1 MSKTFKI
8 YAVIFIIILIVMGM
22 FEMNKKPVLD
32 WRKNYNVEKKT
43 PFGLYVFDQE
53 STALFKGKLEK
64 VRVSPY
70 TYYQKNQ
77 YKKPHNILIIQK
89 KLDDV
94 SWEYIMNEVAN
105 GSDVMWFTN
114 DTTAKLRDT
123 LGFRFKTVSFEDNYY
138 LQLTDKKLTDSRLL
152 IDKLPDNQGFSYIRS
167 DIEILGKTLHKKSN
181 NESSISADFV
191 KINFGKGHFYVHS
204 EPLILTNYYFL
215 KSRNKYL
222 ENVLSYLPDRQTVW
236 FVETDTPLSMS
247 PMRFILNNPPLRY
260 AWYLLLLG
268 LLIFVLFNAKRKQ
281 RIVPVIE
288 PLKNTSLDFIRSI
301 GNLYLQ
307 EGDFHEMMA
316 KKAQYFLNRIR
327 MDLLIDTQHLDEQFI
342 NKLHLKT
349 GKNIE
354 LIKEAVAL
362 VKKGQDPYASVMKE
376 DLIKMNQL
384 LDQILK

>member
-138 LQLTDKKLTDSRLL
+138 LQLTDKKLTGSRLL

-215 KSRNKYL
+215 KSKNKYL

-288 PLKNTSLDFIRSI
+288 PLKNTSLNFIRSI

>member
-204 EPLILTNYYFL
+204 EPLILTNYYVL
-215 KSRNKYL
+215 KSKNKYL

-327 MDLLIDTQHLDEQFI
+327 MDLLIDTQHMDEQFI
-342 NKLHLKT
+342 IKLHLKT